1 MHKRILVRSTFTFA
15 FFLLTFNFSP
25 AVGAQAAADPTRP
38 RFTQAS
44 TNVFRRFAVDLA
56 KMKEFYGDVLELQL
70 IDETSFAL
78 VLDAH
83 GTMLRVTIVQRVHAA
98 PYTVLGW
105 EVENIAQAVEHLTSR
120 GVEFLRY
127 EGMAQD
133 EQGIWDSPSGGRIAW
148 FRDPEQN
155 ILSLTQF

>member
-1 MHKRILVRSTFTFA
+1 MPLTAANLVGFVSSSDA
-15 FFLLTFNFSP
+15 
-25 AVGAQAAADPTRP
+25 AQAR
-38 RFTQAS
+38 
-44 TNVFRRFAVDLA
+44 
-56 KMKEFYGDVLELQL
+56 EFYRDVLDLQL

-83 GTMLRVTIVQRVHAA
+83 GTMLRVTIVERVHPA

-105 EVENIAQAVEHLTSR
+105 EVADIARTVERLTSR

-127 EGMAQD
+127 EGMVQD

>member
-1 MHKRILVRSTFTFA
+1 MP
-15 FFLLTFNFSP
+15 LTAANLIGFVSSSD
-25 AVGAQAAADPTRP
+25 AAQAR
-38 RFTQAS
+38 
-44 TNVFRRFAVDLA
+44 
-56 KMKEFYGDVLELQL
+56 EFYRDVLELKL

-78 VLDAH
+78 VLDAD
-83 GTMLRVTIVQRVHAA
+83 GTMLRVTIVERVHPA

-105 EVENIAQAVEHLTSR
+105 EVADIARTVERLTSR

-127 EGMAQD
+127 EGMVQD

>member
-1 MHKRILVRSTFTFA
+1 MPLTAANLVGFVSSSDA
-15 FFLLTFNFSP
+15 
-25 AVGAQAAADPTRP
+25 AQAR
-38 RFTQAS
+38 
-44 TNVFRRFAVDLA
+44 
-56 KMKEFYGDVLELQL
+56 EFYRDVLELQL

-83 GTMLRVTIVQRVHAA
+83 GTMLRVTIVERVHPA

-105 EVENIAQAVEHLTSR
+105 EVADIARTVERLTSR

-127 EGMAQD
+127 EGMVQD

>member
-1 MHKRILVRSTFTFA
+1 MPLTAANLVGFVSSSDA
-15 FFLLTFNFSP
+15 
-25 AVGAQAAADPTRP
+25 AQAR
-38 RFTQAS
+38 
-44 TNVFRRFAVDLA
+44 
-56 KMKEFYGDVLELQL
+56 EFYRDVLELQL

-83 GTMLRVTIVQRVHAA
+83 GTMLRVTIVERVHPA

-105 EVENIAQAVEHLTSR
+105 EVADIARTVERLASR

-127 EGMAQD
+127 EGMVQD
-133 EQGIWDSPSGGRIAW
+133 KQGIWDSPSGGRIAW